1 MVFVLS
7 KDNTPLMP
15 CLPVVARLLL
25 KQGKAKCV
33 TRTPFVIKLVNETT
47 GYVQG
52 VTFGLDTASSIMGG
66 AAVHENGDV
75 LYLSQVEVRNDIA
88 PKMKARSG
96 NRRNRRNQKTRYRKV
111 RWLHR
116 GNSMKTERFSPT
128 MRSKFD
134 THLKEV
140 AFVKSIL
147 PISRIILETGTFDPH
162 ALKNPEVL
170 QNKSLYQKGVNY
182 GFANTKAYVLYR
194 DGHICQYCKGK
205 TKDKRVEVH
214 HIIYR
219 NNGGSDEESNLTT
232 LCKTDHDA
240 LHKGKI
246 ALKGGKKRG
255 QLSHATQMNSIRVQL
270 LRALPAAE
278 ETFGFIT
285 KEHRQLIGLPK
296 EHYFDAAAI
305 ASQGN
310 PVNFRTTTVLHK
322 KSISDGDYQQTKGVR
337 SEQRI
342 PTGKIHGFRKF
353 DKVKYSG
360 NEYFIKGR
368 MSTGYAILMNISG
381 NKTDLKPI
389 PKFDRME
396 RISARKSWIISQKII
411 ASS

>member
-1 MVFVLS
+1 M
-7 KDNTPLMP
+7 
-15 CLPVVARLLL
+15 
-25 KQGKAKCV
+25 

-52 VTFGLDTASSIMGG
+52 VTFGLDTASSTMGG

-88 PKMKARSG
+88 PNRKARSG
-96 NRRNRRNQKTRYRKV
+96 NRRNRRNRKTRHRKA

-170 QNKSLYQKGVNY
+170 QNKSLYQKGINY

-214 HIIYR
+214 HMGCY
-219 NNGGSDEESNLTT
+219 LT
-232 LCKTDHDA
+232 K
-240 LHKGKI
+240 
-246 ALKGGKKRG
+246 
-255 QLSHATQMNSIRVQL
+255 
-270 LRALPAAE
+270 P
-278 ETFGFIT
+278 TFG
-285 KEHRQLIGLPK
+285 
-296 EHYFDAAAI
+296 
-305 ASQGN
+305 
-310 PVNFRTTTVLHK
+310 
-322 KSISDGDYQQTKGVR
+322 
-337 SEQRI
+337 
-342 PTGKIHGFRKF
+342 
-353 DKVKYSG
+353 
-360 NEYFIKGR
+360 
-368 MSTGYAILMNISG
+368 
-381 NKTDLKPI
+381 
-389 PKFDRME
+389 
-396 RISARKSWIISQKII
+396 
-411 ASS
+411 